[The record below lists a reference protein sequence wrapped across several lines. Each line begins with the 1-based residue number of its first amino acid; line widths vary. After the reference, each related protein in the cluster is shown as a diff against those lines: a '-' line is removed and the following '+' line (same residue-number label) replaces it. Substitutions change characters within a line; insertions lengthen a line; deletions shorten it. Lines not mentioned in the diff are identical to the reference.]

1 MKLILSIILL
11 LSVGIYNQ
19 TEAQYQRVA
28 VSTFKKVPDD
38 FTGCG
43 DSYYLSERD
52 KKHGEFVCITNYVF
66 ALMYVDNKEIRFK
79 ANEKI
84 SHNKN
89 EQIYVSGKYK
99 LSLKKTYVR
108 NEGDEDYVFKG
119 IITVKLDD
127 HLVYQKQIIGEG
139 GC

>member
-1 MKLILSIILL
+1 M
-11 LSVGIYNQ
+11 
-19 TEAQYQRVA
+19 
-28 VSTFKKVPDD
+28 
-38 FTGCG
+38 
-43 DSYYLSERD
+43 
-52 KKHGEFVCITNYVF
+52 
-66 ALMYVDNKEIRFK
+66 
-79 ANEKI
+79 
-84 SHNKN
+84 
-89 EQIYVSGKYK
+89 SGKYK